1 METQAIPHQL
11 YFENG
16 WYPSQSP
23 FEGIPNSVLL
33 AQNVWLRGPRRL
45 VSDRGALAVSSVAQA
60 VHDLMSVGGQPGGC
74 TTSGNVTL
82 HASVP
87 WAAGSGNAIQG
98 STVLGALT
106 GNLMLYIAGAQPPFV
121 NAGLNRPNAPG
132 LTVSSMASS
141 KWSGSYSVAV
151 AAYRS
156 TTGAIG
162 NRSDPSPVVAANGFK
177 GQIMFPAPV
186 AGQTHWLIYG
196 SRRGFG
202 SVGPYFR
209 VTGAN
214 FGLTTFPVSQFQQ
227 GSTAPIDY
235 FDGELGDL
243 APTNNDP
250 PPACTHCAGLGSVM
264 CALGTFGGYGIT
276 PSQPGFPEAYD
287 LTQTTFLAA
296 REPITGVTG
305 RGIDGVVYVATA
317 NSLSAIVLS
326 GSDVTPVLPRGIWE
340 SVGFAHGNAFCLV
353 EDQIYGFSGEAVR
366 TQGGEAPDTSF
377 ALPVYNYFY
386 SNGWTSANTVVVYD
400 PGLDAV
406 LYCGND
412 SVLGPVAVPYMRASG
427 TWSGPIVA
435 PGAVSAAVTLNG
447 RAALQIGTQLFNLDS
462 AGGNPTGGWSIQTP
476 YYGGP
481 MGYIHEGY
489 AQHIKTLRYL
499 RANASG
505 PCTIDILKNLGGSV
519 GGKFPYSHPGGIGG
533 QVVKFNQRVH
543 NYAMKVSGGLGGQ
556 SFYGAE
562 MEMLVEPGNY

>member
-45 VSDRGALAVSSVAQA
+45 VSDRGALAVSSVNQA

-87 WAAGSGNAIQG
+87 WAAGAGNAIVG
-98 STVLGALT
+98 GTNLGALS
-106 GNLMLYIAGAQPPFV
+106 GSLMLSPSGIVTAGLV
-121 NAGLNRPNAPG
+121 NAGLPRPNAPG
-132 LTVSSMASS
+132 LTVSSTVSS

-151 AAYRS
+151 APYRS
-156 TTGAIG
+156 STGAVG

-177 GQIMFPAPV
+177 GLLTFPSPV

-209 VTGAN
+209 VTGSA
-214 FGLTTFPVSQFQQ
+214 FTLTSVPVSQL
-227 GSTAPIDY
+227 TLLIDY

-264 CALGTFGGYGIT
+264 CALGTFGGYGIS
-276 PSQPGFPEAYD
+276 PSQPGFPEAFD

-406 LYCGND
+406 LYCGSD
-412 SVLGPVAVPYMRASG
+412 LVLGPVAVPYMRASG

-435 PGAVSAAVTLNG
+435 PGAISAAVTLNG
-447 RAALQIGTQLFNLDS
+447 RAALQVGTQLFNLDS

-505 PCTIDILKNLGGSV
+505 PCTIDMLKNLGGSV

-543 NYAMKVSGGLGGQ
+543 NYAMKVSGSLGGQ